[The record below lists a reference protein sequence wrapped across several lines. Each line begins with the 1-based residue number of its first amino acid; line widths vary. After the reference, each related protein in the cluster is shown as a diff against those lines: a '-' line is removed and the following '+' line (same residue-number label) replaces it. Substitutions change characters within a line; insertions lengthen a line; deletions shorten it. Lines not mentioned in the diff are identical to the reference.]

1 VFLSWLNGMGAVA
14 IFNLMEDAATAEIS
28 RSQIWQW
35 IRHPEG
41 KLSGDRKITV
51 EMYRQ
56 LAEEELEKIRGE
68 RGDSFDEGRFA
79 KAAKTMDILAT
90 DPEFREFL
98 TAQAYNLLD

>member
-1 VFLSWLNGMGAVA
+1 
-14 IFNLMEDAATAEIS
+14 
-28 RSQIWQW
+28 
-35 IRHPEG
+35 
-41 KLSGDRKITV
+41 
-51 EMYRQ
+51 MYRQ
-56 LAEEELEKIRGE
+56 FAEEELEKIRGE